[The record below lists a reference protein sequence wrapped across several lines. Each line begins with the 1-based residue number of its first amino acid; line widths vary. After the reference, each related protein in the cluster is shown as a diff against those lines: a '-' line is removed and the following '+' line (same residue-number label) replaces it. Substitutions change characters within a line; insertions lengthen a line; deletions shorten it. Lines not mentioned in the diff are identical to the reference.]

1 MTDERPKGNRLT
13 RELGSLMSP
22 GPRHLSRRQSDQ
34 QNAPWILDTPD
45 REDGRRGQDSPAWV
59 DVPIDK
65 GSAETN
71 QAAVLVS
78 DAAMQQSTLH
88 SEADSCAAGGGKAL
102 EFSDDDCSD
111 SDCGDEEFTWSEN
124 DDATATWISRLMTL
138 QEDARLKKERLES
151 ESNRMIQETHHV
163 WVPPFSNGHL
173 FIALPKTR
181 EHSEALFR
189 VSYNFEFLSVSKTSA
204 RSNGH
209 LGTMILEIRCLG
221 LCRLLLRAACLGSS
235 VSRST

>member
-1 MTDERPKGNRLT
+1 MTDERPKVQKGNRLA

-22 GPRHLSRRQSDQ
+22 GPREASRRHSDQ
-34 QNAPWILDTPD
+34 TTAPWNLDTPKSA
-45 REDGRRGQDSPAWV
+45 DGRRGQDSPAWV

-111 SDCGDEEFTWSEN
+111 SDCGDEEFTFKFPSTMKGDFN
-124 DDATATWISRLMTL
+124 
-138 QEDARLKKERLES
+138 
-151 ESNRMIQETHHV
+151 
-163 WVPPFSNGHL
+163 VPKWG
-173 FIALPKTR
+173 AL
-181 EHSEALFR
+181 A
-189 VSYNFEFLSVSKTSA
+189 
-204 RSNGH
+204 
-209 LGTMILEIRCLG
+209 
-221 LCRLLLRAACLGSS
+221 
-235 VSRST
+235 